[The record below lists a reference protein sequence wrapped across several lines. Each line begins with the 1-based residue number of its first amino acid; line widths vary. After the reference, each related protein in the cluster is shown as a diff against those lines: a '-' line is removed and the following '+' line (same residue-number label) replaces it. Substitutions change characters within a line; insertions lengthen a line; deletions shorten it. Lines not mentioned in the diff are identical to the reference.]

1 MYRISELYG
10 FIRSKE
16 VCLRY
21 EEMLKIKEVI
31 EEKNMLEKQYPL
43 KDVADELVAKIEF
56 FKKIINEFPYE

>member
-1 MYRISELYG
+1 
-10 FIRSKE
+10 
-16 VCLRY
+16 
-21 EEMLKIKEVI
+21 MLKIKEVI